1 MGQPPGQQS
10 MPHHFAPGV
19 DRGRGKEAL
28 EFFPFNR
35 RSMVILTRSDFSA
48 PPNPSYL
55 FCFRQSHKLNNSE
68 HRHIAHSCELK
79 FFPLLLA
86 VWTAKRLVDLP
97 RDWVNSYRPK
107 HDTLTTSTRYPAPLH
122 DGFTCVLSSR
132 TDLACRFF
140 DRDKAFAAKN
150 IRPNSV
156 LNSRWDTEP
165 LFDHGDV
172 KMSPLFVT

>member
-1 MGQPPGQQS
+1 MQDGCKRKLQCFSHATVLRLLNLVPNARERLQQSSRIKAVLMSQPPGQQS

-97 RDWVNSYRPK
+97 RD
-107 HDTLTTSTRYPAPLH
+107 
-122 DGFTCVLSSR
+122 
-132 TDLACRFF
+132 
-140 DRDKAFAAKN
+140 
-150 IRPNSV
+150 
-156 LNSRWDTEP
+156 
-165 LFDHGDV
+165 
-172 KMSPLFVT
+172 